1 MDEPLDVTRTRLAYD
16 TVAAS
21 YHELLRDH
29 LAEKVYDRA
38 VLSAFAEQVR
48 GLDNHSVVDAGCGP
62 GRIAAYLAA
71 AGLDVRGIDLSPAM
85 VSVAQNA
92 YPSIHFAVG
101 SLEALDAS
109 PGSLGGIV
117 AWSSLIHTPPERRA
131 AVLESFAR
139 ALAPGGL
146 LLLAFQVGDAQ
157 RHIDRAYGHD
167 VSMDAYLLDPASIRT
182 ALELA
187 GFTLEAELVRA
198 ADQDERNPQ
207 AYLLARKR

>member
-48 GLDNHSVVDAGCGP
+48 KLDNHSVVDAGCGP

-85 VSVAQNA
+85 VAVAQSA
-92 YPSIHFAVG
+92 YPSIGFAVG
-101 SLEALDAS
+101 SLEALDAG
-109 PGSLGGIV
+109 PATLGGIV
-117 AWSSLIHTPPERRA
+117 AWYSLIHTPPERRA
-131 AVLESFAR
+131 AVLQSFAR
-139 ALAPGGL
+139 ALVPGGL
-146 LLLAFQVGDAQ
+146 LLLAFQVGDAE
-157 RHIDRAYGHD
+157 RHIDRAYGHE
-167 VSMDAYLLDPASIRT
+167 VSMDAYLLDPEHFGPL
-182 ALELA
+182 LEDA
-187 GFTLEAELVRA
+187 GCAVEARLIHGP
-198 ADQDERNPQ
+198 DSDEWTPQ
-207 AYLLARKR
+207 AYLVARKR